1 MQRGRRERVLIV
13 AKVARG
19 ERRGGWR
26 NLFFNGLLS
35 QLCGKIN
42 FTITKER
49 EERWIAV
56 IRETA
61 RGGEDEITGR
71 GAIASRL

>member
-1 MQRGRRERVLIV
+1 MEADGTCFSTGAPLP
-13 AKVARG
+13 
-19 ERRGGWR
+19 
-26 NLFFNGLLS
+26 